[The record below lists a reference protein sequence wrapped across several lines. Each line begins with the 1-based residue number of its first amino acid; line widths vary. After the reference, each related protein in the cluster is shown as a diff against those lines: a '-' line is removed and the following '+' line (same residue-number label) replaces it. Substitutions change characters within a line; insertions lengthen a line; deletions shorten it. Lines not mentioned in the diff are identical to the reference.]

1 MKPSIILILLLFL
14 SAIIFLALG
23 SLPEASITSVFPN
36 FLNIFPIGY
45 YLLAITSLLTSLVLL
60 IFHLYRLR

>member
-1 MKPSIILILLLFL
+1 
-14 SAIIFLALG
+14 
-23 SLPEASITSVFPN
+23 VFPN